1 MQLEEVHFNHS
12 PGTATGDAITICR
25 DKLSGAIVAPEW
37 KRSPVKREPAAY
49 ARDAITGPVTI
60 KAKFSGGP
68 KNAARNVRAIDATTP
83 PVQKQGCAGFIT
95 WLIETLVRAIFGTNS
110 EVVSTPV
117 TFNGSGNSGLTSF
130 QLNAPWLTSSG
141 YVSKRNVVWRWQ
153 YDQNGTWTD
162 FDTSDHTVYVSLGM
176 PNAPWVQSGDASQLP
191 WATALDQACSWA
203 VLAQTADDVAARITR
218 GVNQVPNVTYTPST
232 LFVDFA
238 TDSYELQAYL
248 SALAGGA
255 FQMNC
260 TDCADAVTTLSNL
273 LGCTLAEGQ
282 FGPLNTKTFLTLSGD
297 PSIPGDWV
305 SWNWGYHE
313 ICWQND
319 YASNTVWDG
328 CLQLDMSNVPGT
340 HVAQLPV
347 KMAFDTVSP
356 DDYKSRLIASG
367 SGALKPP
374 VRRRPVV

>member
-1 MQLEEVHFNHS
+1 MQLEEVHFNHN
-12 PGTATGDAITICR
+12 PGTATGDAITICL
-25 DKLSGAIVAPEW
+25 DKSSGAVVAPEW

-68 KNAARNVRAIDATTP
+68 QNATVNVRAVDATAP
-83 PVQKQGCAGFIT
+83 PQQQPGCGGFIA
-95 WLIETLVRAIFGTNS
+95 WLIQRLVQAVFGTNS
-110 EVVSTPV
+110 EVLAAPV
-117 TFNGSGNSGLTSF
+117 NFNGAGNSGLTSF
-130 QLNAPWLTSSG
+130 QLNAPWLTPSA
-141 YVSKRNVVWRWQ
+141 YVSKRNVSWRWQ

-162 FDTSDHTVYVSLGM
+162 FDTSNHTVYVTLGL
-176 PNAPWVQSGDASQLP
+176 PNAPWVQSGNASQLP
-191 WATALDQACSWA
+191 WATALDQACAWA
-203 VLAQTADDVAARITR
+203 VLAKTTDDVAASITR

-232 LFVDFA
+232 LFVDFM
-238 TDSYELQAYL
+238 TGSYELQAYL
-248 SALAGGA
+248 AALAGGP

-260 TDCADAVTTLSNL
+260 TDCADAVTTLANL

-282 FGPLNTKTFLTLSGD
+282 FGTLNTKTFLTLSGD
-297 PSIPGDWV
+297 PSVPSDWV
-305 SWNWGYHE
+305 DWEWGYHE
-313 ICWQND
+313 ICWLND
-319 YASNTVWDG
+319 FSSNTVWDG

-347 KMAFDTVSP
+347 KMAFDTASP

-367 SGALKPP
+367 PGTQHSP